1 MVLLEGISA
10 ENSKRVFESVGQA
23 LNDPEVVITG
33 GFETV
38 DDFAWFDATYHVFE
52 RVPVF
57 IDRRTAFTV
66 AVSFPQRKETSFA
79 ISWKDGRLEF
89 GLPICDLNGKL
100 IAREV
105 ELRPALA
112 SSCIWAHFLR
122 IAPSLTQQTV
132 DVFWIDNEEE
142 EEFLYS
148 GPITRLSDVPL

>member
-1 MVLLEGISA
+1 MVLLKGISA

-23 LNDPEVVITG
+23 LEDLEVVITG

-38 DDFAWFDATYHVFE
+38 DDFAWFDATDDVIE
-52 RVPVF
+52 RVPGF

-66 AVSFPQRKETSFA
+66 AVSFPQRKEISFA
-79 ISWKDGRLEF
+79 FSWKEGRLRL
-89 GLPICDLNGKL
+89 GLPICDLDGKL
-100 IAREV
+100 IARDV

-122 IAPSLTQQTV
+122 IAPSLTEQTV
-132 DVFWIDNEEE
+132 DVFWIDTEEM

-148 GPITRLSDVPL
+148 GPITRLGDVPL